1 MAQNELVKK
10 LLEKEAKAAE
20 KLKKEIERTE
30 SLMVYERKFADKGY
44 IAGIDGL
51 RLFATTTAIAI
62 GVNPAKKG
70 FLTVEQRR
78 QWIDACIGW
87 RTGVR
92 VVTFTGLAA
101 QAAIEHGACCF
112 VKGIRTMQDFE
123 YEMQMA
129 QTNHDLC
136 GLDTTLLYTS
146 PQLAHISSSLVRE
159 LHALGQN
166 VRQYLPDKAPLD
178 ILP

>member
-1 MAQNELVKK
+1 MKTLQCTDQQRQQRHIAF
-10 LLEKEAKAAE
+10 
-20 KLKKEIERTE
+20 
-30 SLMVYERKFADKGY
+30 FAGSFDPFTRGHED
-44 IAGIDGL
+44 IVL
-51 RLFATTTAIAI
+51 RALAIFDEVIIAI

-87 RTGVR
+87 HTGVR

-159 LHALGQN
+159 LHALGQD
-166 VRQYLPDKAPLD
+166 VRQYLPDMAPLD